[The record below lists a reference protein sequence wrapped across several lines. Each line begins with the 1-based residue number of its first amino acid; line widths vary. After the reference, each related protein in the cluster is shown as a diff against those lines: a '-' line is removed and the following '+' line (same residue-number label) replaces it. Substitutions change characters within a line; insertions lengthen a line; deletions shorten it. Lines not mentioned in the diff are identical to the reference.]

1 MTAQA
6 MQGTQPRVQIAGPEF
21 AQWDALLGLIQA
33 SFAYMQGR
41 INPPSSALGLDAAAL
56 AARAK
61 TETLIVAQ
69 AQNGTLLGC
78 AFCARQQDALYIG
91 KLAVS
96 IGHQGQGLG
105 QQLLT
110 AAADLARQ
118 QGLGLL
124 RLQTRVE
131 LVENQRAFAA
141 MGFVETAR
149 SAHAGFA
156 QPTSITMEKHL
167 VATTP

>member
-1 MTAQA
+1 
-6 MQGTQPRVQIAGPEF
+6 MQGMQARVQIIGPEF

-41 INPPSSALGLDAAAL
+41 INPPSSALGLDAATL

-69 AQNGTLLGC
+69 AENGTLLGC
-78 AFCARQQDALYIG
+78 AFCVRQQDALYIG

-105 QQLLT
+105 RQLL
-110 AAADLARQ
+110 AAATELARQ
-118 QGLGLL
+118 QG
-124 RLQTRVE
+124 
-131 LVENQRAFAA
+131 
-141 MGFVETAR
+141 
-149 SAHAGFA
+149 
-156 QPTSITMEKHL
+156 
-167 VATTP
+167 